1 MKRLMKRV
9 LRAIWRLT
17 APVRRPIV
25 QKTEAMLRRC
35 CVQPPAHPPHVH
47 LVCKVSE
54 ETGLLM
60 DHMVRELVR
69 LQSQIER
76 LQHAVEDLTP
86 AATTGLL
93 VVSELDGDEPLARAA
108 AG

>member
-1 MKRLMKRV
+1 MKRLMKQI

-25 QKTEAMLRRC
+25 RKIEAMLRRC
-35 CVQPPAHPPHVH
+35 CVQPPAHPAQVH

-54 ETGLLM
+54 EAGLLM

-69 LQSQIER
+69 LQSQVER

-86 AATTGLL
+86 ASTTCLL
-93 VVSELDGDEPLARAA
+93 VVSDHDGDEMLSRSA